1 VSRHLLVGSNTLDD
15 AAVYRMD
22 GTRALVSTV
31 DFFTPVVDSPLSF
44 GRISAANS
52 LSDVYAMGAKPV
64 LALNI
69 LCFPEEIIP
78 KRVIREIIR
87 GGAQKT
93 REAGV
98 VIGGGHSIEDKE
110 LKFGLCVTG
119 IVRQDRIVRNSGAKV
134 GDAVI
139 LTKPLGIG
147 LMTTGI
153 KFNLLSKSGIRKVTR
168 VMEDLNA
175 RASEV
180 MMQVGVN
187 SCTDITGFGFL
198 GHTLELASASGVVIE
213 IDFPNVPVMPEA
225 FRMLEAEAVAGGL
238 WTNKAFVSPM
248 VGVRD
253 VTDQELNVLCD
264 PQTSGG
270 LLMTLDADKA
280 DRMLDRLWKA
290 GIADARRIGKV
301 LEKGEGRIIVKR

>member
-1 VSRHLLVGSNTLDD
+1 MLVGSNTLDD
-15 AAVYRMD
+15 AAVYRLD

-44 GRISAANS
+44 GKISAANS
-52 LSDVYAMGAKPV
+52 LSDIYAMGAKPI

-110 LKFGLCVTG
+110 LKFGLCVAG
-119 IVRQDRIVRNSGAKV
+119 IVRQDRIVRNSGAKA

-153 KFNLLSKSGIRKVTR
+153 KFNLLSTSGIRKVTR
-168 VMEDLNA
+168 VMEELNA
-175 RASEV
+175 RASDV
-180 MMQVGVN
+180 MMQVRVN

-198 GHTLELASASGVVIE
+198 GHALELASASGVVIE
-213 IDFPNVPVMPEA
+213 IDFPSVPVMPEA

-238 WTNKAFVSPM
+238 WTNKAFVSPR
-248 VGVRD
+248 VSVRD

-270 LLMTLDADKA
+270 LLVTLDADKA

-290 GIADARRIGKV
+290 GVAGARRIGKV
-301 LEKGEGRIIVKR
+301 LEKGDGRIIVKR

>member
-1 VSRHLLVGSNTLDD
+1 MSRHLLVGSNTLDD

-22 GTRALVSTV
+22 ATRALVSTV

-52 LSDVYAMGAKPV
+52 LSDIYAMGARPI

-93 REAGV
+93 RDAGV

-119 IVRQDRIVRNSGAKV
+119 IVRQDRFVRNSGAKA

-168 VMEDLNA
+168 VMEELNA

-198 GHTLELASASGVVIE
+198 GHALELASASGVVIE
-213 IDFPNVPVMPEA
+213 IDFPSVPVMPEA

-238 WTNKAFVSPM
+238 WTNKAFVSPR

-280 DRMLDRLWKA
+280 DRMLGRLWKA
-290 GIADARRIGKV
+290 GVASARRIGKV